1 MDQNGKFLAD
11 LWKRF
16 IVDEELDCH
25 VNCSFTSKR
34 RFGSSMK
41 IQGLNYENIPV
52 VEESGEYSKTCEQLK
67 RRVVAVRLGKG
78 VFTSNPAE
86 VNEEAGAV
94 KLIPQEH
101 LTAFLQHPVTA
112 ALYLREWRLP
122 FFKENSLDD
131 CLGMIGD
138 LKAVSAEL
146 HQDLEWLASRL
157 SGSTSQPPD
166 TQQTWAEKSDELVVV
181 AHSKTPMKA
190 IIKEYLIQKVDPLPG
205 NVASS
210 KGKRTRVQNFVAA
223 LGHTQVKLFL

>member
-1 MDQNGKFLAD
+1 M
-11 LWKRF
+11 
-16 IVDEELDCH
+16 
-25 VNCSFTSKR
+25 
-34 RFGSSMK
+34 
-41 IQGLNYENIPV
+41 
-52 VEESGEYSKTCEQLK
+52 
-67 RRVVAVRLGKG
+67 
-78 VFTSNPAE
+78 
-86 VNEEAGAV
+86 NEEAGAV

-190 IIKEYLIQKVDPLPG
+190 ITSKKLTPCLAMLLPP
-205 NVASS
+205 
-210 KGKRTRVQNFVAA
+210 KGSA
-223 LGHTQVKLFL
+223 LGFKILLPLWTTHK